1 MIREIVSPSK
11 GFDPHNFFKTMNN
24 TELTLDQLAEVVGG
38 FSHHANV
45 DRLVLIDA
53 LDVFKRRN
61 SVFDQ
66 EDLVD
71 AMKIGKV
78 NASKNPFGSLICIP
92 SCY

>member
-1 MIREIVSPSK
+1 MK
-11 GFDPHNFFKTMNN
+11 N
-24 TELTLDQLAEVVGG
+24 TELTLDQLAEVAGG

-45 DRLVLIDA
+45 DSLVMIDA
-53 LDVFKRRN
+53 LDVFNRRN

-78 NASKNPFGSLICIP
+78 NASKNPLGSLMCIP
-92 SCY
+92 GCD